1 MRKDAPRI
9 RSFFIAPGNR
19 RDLVLKFPRF
29 QADFS
34 VIDLEDGTPPAE
46 KERARADLGSL
57 VTELRAGELSRL
69 LGVRVNQPWSDWHLA
84 DIEAAAF
91 LPIDILVLPKVEAA
105 DELFAA
111 VHAIRRAERTSPR
124 GRTILAGIESIRGVA
139 KAESI
144 FGAYPEVSCTYFGA
158 EDFLSDI
165 GGERTRTS
173 SEVQF
178 ARAHV
183 LLHAKQVGLTAIDQ
197 PVADVRDGELFR
209 SDAQAAREMGY
220 DGKVCLLPKQVEI
233 AHHVFS
239 PGALEVAY
247 AERLLAAYEDAI
259 SRGIGTIDFEGKM
272 IDGPLVKR
280 AQRVIAM
287 AHDRAEMGDGRCR

>member
-1 MRKDAPRI
+1 MRDDAPRI

-19 RDLVLKFPRF
+19 RDLVMKFPRF
-29 QADFS
+29 LADFS
-34 VIDLEDGTPPAE
+34 VVDLEDGTPPAE

-57 VTELRAGELSRL
+57 VGDVRAAGLTGL
-69 LGVRVNQPWSDWHLA
+69 LGVRVNQPWSDWFLA
-84 DIEAAAF
+84 DIEVAAV

-111 VHAIRRAERTSPR
+111 VHAIRRAERNDSR
-124 GRTILAGIESIRGVA
+124 GRTILAGIESVKGVA
-139 KAESI
+139 KAENI
-144 FGAYPEVSCTYFGA
+144 FAAYPEVSCTYFGA

-165 GGERTRTS
+165 GGARTRS
-173 SEVQF
+173 SAEVQF

-183 LLHAKQVGLTAIDQ
+183 LLHAKQAGLTAIDQ
-197 PVADVRDGELFR
+197 PVADVRDDELFR

-233 AHHVFS
+233 AQQVFS
-239 PGALEVAY
+239 PSAAEVAY
-247 AERLLAAYEDAI
+247 AERLLRAYAEA
-259 SRGIGTIDFEGKM
+259 SNRGVGTIDFEGKM

-280 AQRVIAM
+280 AQRAIAM
-287 AHDRAEMGDGRCR
+287 ASRC